1 MISMNKKCKREM
13 LWNYTAAKGENV
25 MGIILGIDV
34 GGSTTKIVAFRTKNQ
49 MVGSLQVKASDQQ
62 TSLYGAIGHFLHRY
76 KLSLNDISKIALTG
90 VGASFIQDNIYGIP
104 TFKVDEFQ
112 AIGLGGSMLS
122 QLDQALVVS
131 MGTGSAYVRVIKD
144 QVTHIGGSG
153 IGGGSLLGLSSKLIN
168 ENDIALISS
177 IAEKGDLTK
186 VDLTIQDISKEII
199 PKLPPLTTASN
210 FGHVKSEATKEDI
223 ALGVINMV
231 FQTIGMLA
239 VFACMD
245 TPIRDVVLTGA
256 LTSLP
261 QTETVFEEVSKL
273 YPINFIIPPHAVF
286 GTAIGATVPYLT
298 E

>member
-1 MISMNKKCKREM
+1 
-13 LWNYTAAKGENV
+13 

-34 GGSTTKIVAFRTKNQ
+34 GGSTTKIVAFRNRNE
-49 MVGSLQVKASDQQ
+49 MIGCLQVKATDQL
-62 TSLYGAIGHFLHRY
+62 TSLYGAIGHFTNKY
-76 KLSLNDISKIALTG
+76 KLSLNDVTKIALTG
-90 VGASFIQDNIYGIP
+90 VGASFIKEDIYGIP
-104 TFKVDEFQ
+104 TFKVDEFK

-122 QLDQALVVS
+122 KLDQALVVS
-131 MGTGSAYVRVIKD
+131 MGTGSAYVRVIND

-168 ENDIALISS
+168 ENDIATIAS

-199 PKLPPLTTASN
+199 PKLPPATTASN
-210 FGHVKSEATKEDI
+210 FGHIKSEATKEDM
-223 ALGVINMV
+223 AYGVINMV

-239 VFACMD
+239 VFACLD
-245 TPIRDVVLTGA
+245 SPIRDVVLTGA
-256 LTSLP
+256 LTALP
-261 QTETVFEEVSKL
+261 QTESVFEEVSKL
-273 YPINFIIPPHAVF
+273 YSINFIVPPYAVF

>member
-1 MISMNKKCKREM
+1 
-13 LWNYTAAKGENV
+13 

-34 GGSTTKIVAFRTKNQ
+34 GGSTTKIVAFRTKKE
-49 MVGSLQVKASDQQ
+49 MIGCLQVKATDQL
-62 TSLYGAIGHFLHRY
+62 TSLYGAIGHFMNKY

-90 VGASFIQDNIYGIP
+90 VGASFITDDIYGIP

-122 QLDQALVVS
+122 KLDQALVVS

-153 IGGGSLLGLSSKLIN
+153 IGGGSLLGISSKLIN
-168 ENDIALISS
+168 ENDIATISS

-199 PKLPPLTTASN
+199 PKLPPATTASN
-210 FGHVKSEATKEDI
+210 FGHIKSDATKEDI

-239 VFACMD
+239 VFACLD
-245 TPIRDVVLTGA
+245 SPIRDVVLTGA

-261 QTETVFEEVSKL
+261 QTKSVFEEVSKL
-273 YPINFIIPPHAVF
+273 YSINFIVPPYAVF
-286 GTAIGATVPYLT
+286 STAIGATVPYLT